1 MSETSKFLS
10 YVLRHAPQSIGL
22 QLDKG
27 GWADIDALLAA
38 AASKGRKLSR
48 ASLTDVVA
56 ADDKQRSTLSEDGLR
71 IRAAQGHSIDV
82 DLGLAPKVPPAILFH
97 GTAGRF
103 LSSILAEGLRPGQR
117 QKVHLSAE
125 IETAVKVGRRHGRPV
140 VLEIDAARLHG
151 DGHPFWLAENGV
163 WLTDRV
169 PPDRLKPVPIKE
181 S

>member
-1 MSETSKFLS
+1 MSETSKYLS
-10 YVLRHAPQSIGL
+10 YILRHAPQSIGL

-48 ASLTDVVA
+48 AALLQVVA
-56 ADDKQRSTLSEDGLR
+56 EDDKRRFTLSDDGQR

-82 DLGLAPKVPPAILFH
+82 ELGLTPKAPPAILFH
-97 GTAGRF
+97 GTAERF

-117 QKVHLSAE
+117 QKVHLSAD

-140 VLEIDAARLHG
+140 VLEIDAAGLHG
-151 DGHPFWLAENGV
+151 AGHPFWLAENGV

-169 PPDRLKPVPIKE
+169 PPDRLTRIPVKE